1 MMRLES
7 DRSFI
12 IKTQKVCNVLI
23 SPEKTPL
30 ENTVAH
36 QDRKHYS
43 EEEYMPSVKKGLK
56 GSGRKAKGRETEGHE
71 GRKVR
76 TRNGEV

>member
-1 MMRLES
+1 
-7 DRSFI
+7 
-12 IKTQKVCNVLI
+12 
-23 SPEKTPL
+23 
-30 ENTVAH
+30 
-36 QDRKHYS
+36 
-43 EEEYMPSVKKGLK
+43 MPSVKKGLK